1 MNLGSAQAGILYK
14 IKELK
19 AEGKLLQKLLDMGFI
34 NGAVVEAV
42 RLAPLLDPIEFKI
55 QDCLISLR
63 KSEAAFLLAASKSKI
78 SRKFSPP
85 KPFNTYS

>member
-1 MNLGSAQAGILYK
+1 MNLSDAKIGNLYE
-14 IKELK
+14 IKGLK
-19 AEGKLLQKLLDMGFI
+19 ADGKLLLKLLDMGFI
-34 NGAVVEAV
+34 NGAVVETV
-42 RLAPLLDPIEFKI
+42 RLAPLLDPIELKI
-55 QDCLISLR
+55 QGCLISLR